1 MLRSLSW
8 CWCSGKKYFFSS
20 LREIPWYSS
29 WVLAPTNDSIL
40 LQSEIIDDLH
50 GTGKLTRIS
59 LFTIVLLTSADTE
72 AFPDPKLDLH
82 HHGLRWATILCIF
95 HFTWSRNN
103 WSAWVCDLQKKR
115 WRWLES
121 WCVKMLK
128 EGECWRDWSVEM
140 VIMVLM
146 AVGSTNNK
154 MNLSYYWPTFNMI
167 HPCQELILS
176 RGCIRRRSLVLN
188 ENPFILCGQILMD
201 SYLKRSQTSS
211 WPE

>member
-40 LQSEIIDDLH
+40 LQSEIIDHLH

-59 LFTIVLLTSADTE
+59 LFTIVLFISADTE

-82 HHGLRWATILCIF
+82 HHGLWWATILCIF

-121 WCVKMLK
+121 WWSEDV
-128 EGECWRDWSVEM
+128 EGRR
-140 VIMVLM
+140 VLEGL
-146 AVGSTNNK
+146 VSGDGNYGLDGSWQHK
-154 MNLSYYWPTFNMI
+154 
-167 HPCQELILS
+167 Q
-176 RGCIRRRSLVLN
+176 
-188 ENPFILCGQILMD
+188 
-201 SYLKRSQTSS
+201 
-211 WPE
+211 